1 MVNIK
6 KKKKEAKR
14 MKNMSVNF
22 NVTLTEESTLTSFNR
37 SVSFMTA
44 SLLFFYPGTVTRLRA
59 LIEEQRAPWPF

>member
-1 MVNIK
+1 
-6 KKKKEAKR
+6 
-14 MKNMSVNF
+14 MKNVSVNF

-37 SVSFMTA
+37 SVSFMTG

>member
-1 MVNIK
+1 
-6 KKKKEAKR
+6 

-44 SLLFFYPGTVTRLRA
+44 SLLFFLS
-59 LIEEQRAPWPF
+59 WDSD